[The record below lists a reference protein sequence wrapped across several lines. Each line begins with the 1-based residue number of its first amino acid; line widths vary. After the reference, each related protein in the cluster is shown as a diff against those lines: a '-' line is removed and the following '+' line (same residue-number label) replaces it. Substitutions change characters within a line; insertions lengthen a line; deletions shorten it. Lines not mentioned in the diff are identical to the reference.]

1 MPKPDAPVIELSNL
15 TIERD
20 ETTILRG
27 INWRVNRGEHWVV
40 LGGNGSGKTTLLSA
54 LTGYFAPTRG
64 EIDPVSYTHLTLPT
78 IYSV

>member
-20 ETTILRG
+20 ETNILRG

-40 LGGNGSGKTTLLSA
+40 LGGNGSGKTTLLNVLQGRHRASNPESCTA
-54 LTGYFAPTRG
+54 TVAGYLF
-64 EIDPVSYTHLTLPT
+64 SF
-78 IYSV
+78 